1 MSDWSEVD
9 TAEFP
14 LPSVREG
21 FDRAREFSSRVRIDV
36 SARSDTGT
44 VRESNEDHYE

>member
-1 MSDWSEVD
+1 MSYWSEVD

-21 FDRAREFSSRVRIDV
+21 LDRAREFSSRVRIDV
-36 SARSDTGT
+36 SARSDG
-44 VRESNEDHYE
+44 S